1 MEIVTEEESDIEVLE
16 LQGDVENMDT
26 FDGCFNKDL
35 VQLEF
40 PTFIL
45 QGRKVHK
52 ELSILQRDIVNS
64 TPCIK
69 LVRKLKT
76 VYLFDK
82 PPRYRRCIVNSN
94 KQAKDPF

>member
-1 MEIVTEEESDIEVLE
+1 MQILTDEESDIEVLE
-16 LQGDVENMDT
+16 LQGDVENMDA
-26 FDGCFNKDL
+26 FDGHFNKDL

-45 QGRKVHK
+45 QGRKIHK
-52 ELSILQRDIVNS
+52 ELSILQRDVVNS
-64 TPCIK
+64 IPCIK

-82 PPRYRRCIVNSN
+82 PPRYRRSIPNGK
-94 KQAKDPF
+94 KQIRD